1 MNPSNEW
8 ILQMDGWMRL
18 GDDWCES
25 KGIYSLFRVQKT
37 ILRKI
42 RLRKK
47 KKRKRKIVVS
57 PFPDL

>member
-1 MNPSNEW
+1 
-8 ILQMDGWMRL
+8 MDGWMRL

-47 KKRKRKIVVS
+47 KKKRKRKIVVS